1 MQQLEL
7 FSPANLWRN
16 RLQAALDRLDLDS
29 ARRFLHRLEELWP
42 QFRVSWELE
51 VLDFFA
57 RRPIESLDLDCG
69 FDLWHEFEQTSTFG
83 DIPTG
88 SIESMERHYFRRLLA
103 VDHRRR
109 IWARQPLQVRTKAG
123 RSLSEFNLRAGFPRR
138 ALRFAT
144 LELAAYGETPE
155 LRFQLGNCC
164 LAAARRPAARAHYRE
179 GLLSGRA
186 TEKLELIDDDSL
198 VSFLKRSDLDGP
210 WAVIQAC
217 IARRLPVPHFR
228 SDDDLSTFLAQHP
241 WLQRERIEVEPGSS
255 PWRKF
260 YACLTISENKR
271 FVSEGLLLRARRTM
285 KELNPRVHHVYM
297 RRIETLP
304 RRNGV

>member
-7 FSPANLWRN
+7 FSPANLCRN
-16 RLQAALDRLDLDS
+16 RLQAALDRLDLDD
-29 ARRFLHRLEELWP
+29 ARSCLLHLEELWP

-51 VLDFFA
+51 VLGFFA
-57 RRPIESLDLDCG
+57 SRPIGSLDLDCG
-69 FDLWHEFEQTSTFG
+69 LDLWQEFEQMSAFG
-83 DIPTG
+83 DIPASST
-88 SIESMERHYFRRLLA
+88 ESMERHYFRRLLA
-103 VDHRRR
+103 VDHKCRISARR
-109 IWARQPLQVRTKAG
+109 PLDVRTKAG
-123 RSLSEFNLRAGFPRR
+123 RSLAEFNLRAGLPRR

-144 LELAAYGETPE
+144 LELARFGETPE

-164 LAAARRPAARAHYRE
+164 LAAAKRPAAQVHYRE
-179 GLLSGRA
+179 GLLSGVA

-198 VSFLKRSDLDGP
+198 VSFLRSSDLDGP

-217 IARRLPVPHFR
+217 IAQRLPVPHFR
-228 SDDDLSTFLAQHP
+228 SDDDLRTLLSQHP
-241 WLQRERIEVEPGSS
+241 WLQRERIGVAPGSS
-255 PWRKF
+255 PWQRF

-271 FVSEGLLLRARRTM
+271 FVSKDLLLGARRTM
-285 KELNPRVHHVYM
+285 KELNPRAHNIYM